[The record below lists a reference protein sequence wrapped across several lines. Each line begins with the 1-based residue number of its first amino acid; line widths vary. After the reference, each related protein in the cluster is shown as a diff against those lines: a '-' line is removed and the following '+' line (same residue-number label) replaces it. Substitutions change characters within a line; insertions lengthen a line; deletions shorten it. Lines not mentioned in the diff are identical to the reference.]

1 MNPLKWYR
9 NWRIRRMTERI
20 VYLENYCRFYAP
32 DGKCA
37 TSYDVHYG
45 IGKKQAKLA
54 ELRKRVYH
62 LREFW
67 P

>member
-1 MNPLKWYR
+1 
-9 NWRIRRMTERI
+9 MTERI

-62 LREFW
+62 LREF
-67 P
+67 